1 MIEKKH
7 KSLSVLNTQ
16 KKNVK
21 KTYSAFVRDNSVLN
35 VCDSWECDVV
45 VAVCIDV
52 LKLSIKFDCV
62 LLATWTM
69 RDGKALVDAH
79 THTFSHSRWRCP
91 FSLQAPESNVTLRNC
106 SERHTAR
113 QWMCVRFTMRIKAN
127 ETKWNESN
135 RIAVDISCLKRS
147 RKCFISKN

>member
-21 KTYSAFVRDNSVLN
+21 KTYSAFVRDNSLLN

-62 LLATWTM
+62 LLAT
-69 RDGKALVDAH
+69 
-79 THTFSHSRWRCP
+79 
-91 FSLQAPESNVTLRNC
+91 
-106 SERHTAR
+106 
-113 QWMCVRFTMRIKAN
+113 
-127 ETKWNESN
+127 
-135 RIAVDISCLKRS
+135 
-147 RKCFISKN
+147 